1 MFWINFLHIYQP
13 PGQNKRLLERVV
25 RESYLKILEILENNS
40 GLKITLNI
48 SGSLIEQLVKVQ
60 RLDILE
66 RIKRLINEDRI
77 ELAGTA
83 MYHPLLPLL
92 PSQEVK
98 RQIELNEKIS
108 KKYLSNSFKKLK
120 GFFLPEMAY
129 NERIE
134 EVIRQM
140 GYQWIILDE
149 IAFNGKLG
157 EGDWFHF
164 YEIKEA
170 PGLKVFFKNRRIS
183 NLIVNAIS
191 RSVSSLKK
199 EIGPLYKENIYLL
212 TAMDGETFGHHRPGL
227 EKTWGKLLLNP
238 QIKTLT
244 ISQYLKLRK
253 ERKEIAPFYCSWSS
267 STREL
272 NKNLP
277 YRLWQD
283 PKNKIH
289 SLQWQLTNLVIKE
302 IESSSSNRGFKEA
315 REKLDQALFSCQYWW
330 ATEDQFD
337 PLMIKRGEDYLI
349 ESLKVLGDKKIIKK
363 AELISSQIIKLAK
376 KKKKEM
382 SRGWRERRFTLLNS
396 DSATP
401 ASRDLTGRRRTKFK
415 KG

>member
-157 EGDWFHF
+157 EVDFSF
-164 YEIKEA
+164 DYQTKNKPPLKIVFRNR
-170 PGLKVFFKNRRIS
+170 GLSDIFTTGWAKTEERFWE
-183 NLIVNAIS
+183 AIS
-191 RSVSSLKK
+191 FDNRSHQ
-199 EIGPLYKENIYLL
+199 YLI

-349 ESLKVLGDKKIIKK
+349 ESLKV
-363 AELISSQIIKLAK
+363 
-376 KKKKEM
+376 
-382 SRGWRERRFTLLNS
+382 
-396 DSATP
+396 
-401 ASRDLTGRRRTKFK
+401 
-415 KG
+415 